1 MRRRTPIAAAGS
13 TRRRASRTDPRFV
26 RRGTRNMSSLRSSVR
41 AVAALVLLAASTAAL
56 AAGPATRDLAAEE
69 ANRQLVLTFYDR
81 FFNRHEAVE
90 AAAVVADDYKQHNP
104 HVPDGKKPF
113 VSYFVGAFQKNPA
126 SRARIV
132 RSATDGDLVYLH
144 VHATE
149 RPGDRGEAVV
159 DIFRVK
165 DGKIV
170 EHWDVIQ
177 PVPEKSA
184 NANTMF

>member
-1 MRRRTPIAAAGS
+1 M
-13 TRRRASRTDPRFV
+13 AS
-26 RRGTRNMSSLRSSVR
+26 SRSSVR
-41 AVAALVLLAASTAAL
+41 SIIVAVAMLAGAAAAHASQ
-56 AAGPATRDLAAEE
+56 PAVRNLAAEE

-81 FFNRHEAVE
+81 FFNKHEVAE
-90 AAAVVADDYKQHNP
+90 AATVVADDYKQHNP
-104 HVPDGKKPF
+104 HVPDGKQPF
-113 VSYFVGAFQKNPA
+113 VSYFTGEFKANPQA
-126 SRARIV
+126 RARIV

-144 VHATE
+144 VHSSV
-149 RPGDRGEAVV
+149 RPSDRGEAVI